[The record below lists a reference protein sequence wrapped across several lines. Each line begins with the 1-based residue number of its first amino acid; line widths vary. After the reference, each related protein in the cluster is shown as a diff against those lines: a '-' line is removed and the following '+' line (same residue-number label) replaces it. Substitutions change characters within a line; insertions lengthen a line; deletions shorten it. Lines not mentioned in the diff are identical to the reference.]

1 MGPKTIRAPPSLLR
15 LVSEQ
20 PRTGNGEAISTDQL
34 SPVTNIHA
42 TVPKH
47 PHSSTLCGFLW
58 TTVEKGGRN
67 ELQTRELAVELT
79 VLMGHAPAKIDEKG
93 RLKIPTNFRKIIED
107 RFGQECFIT
116 STDGERALVYPLPVW
131 YDFQS
136 RLAKVPST
144 SMARTRLLERV
155 NYFGQISTLDA
166 QGRVLVPAV
175 LRDVAGIT
183 DDVVVIGN
191 QDHLIVWNEERI
203 QRRMTEQPLTVEDF
217 KELELHG
224 V

>member
-1 MGPKTIRAPPSLLR
+1 VDL
-15 LVSEQ
+15 
-20 PRTGNGEAISTDQL
+20 N
-34 SPVTNIHA
+34 
-42 TVPKH
+42 
-47 PHSSTLCGFLW
+47 
-58 TTVEKGGRN
+58 
-67 ELQTRELAVELT
+67 

-93 RLKIPTNFRKIIED
+93 RLKVPSNFRKIIEE
-107 RFGQECFIT
+107 RFGPDLFIT

-131 YDFQS
+131 YEFQS

-144 SMARTRLLERV
+144 SVAKTKLLERV
-155 NYFGQISTLDA
+155 NYFGQVSTIDA

-175 LRDVAGIT
+175 LRNVAQIA

-203 QRRMTEQPLTVEDF
+203 QRRLTDQPMTTEDF